1 MICWSKKLGSCFFS
15 ERSQIYSFLVVM
27 ENWNTLNPRQI
38 YQIWWIAQICI
49 FSCYRSML
57 WAHGVRGGCPSPR
70 RKYNLPGNISF
81 PFPLVLASNY
91 WLVHLSHH
99 ITHCFPAKN
108 YWAPFLPPLHDYLF
122 CFQNEICRPKLVTVS
137 HKLGKFSV
145 SGLTIILLSGE
156 SLSPLSR
163 DWWCKSGKWSEKWHW
178 WQ

>member
-1 MICWSKKLGSCFFS
+1 MKNTLPIISQAKTFVSDSVLSFVKRYNNNHLLFISIVAICWSKKLASCLFS
-15 ERSQIYSFLVVM
+15 ECSQIYSFLVVM

-57 WAHGVRGGCPSPR
+57 WANGVRGGCPSPR

-108 YWAPFLPPLHDYLF
+108 YWAPFLPPLHDYLL
-122 CFQNEICRPKLVTVS
+122 CF
-137 HKLGKFSV
+137 
-145 SGLTIILLSGE
+145 
-156 SLSPLSR
+156 
-163 DWWCKSGKWSEKWHW
+163 
-178 WQ
+178 